1 LLRVLRDEDLI
12 DSARQ
17 SAEKLIDA
25 DPTLASFELLMDEL
39 KFLEADTATDFID
52 KG

>member
-1 LLRVLRDEDLI
+1 LLGFK
-12 DSARQ
+12 S
-17 SAEKLIDA
+17 
-25 DPTLASFELLMDEL
+25 LLDEL